1 MGGEKGKDGT
11 IDVRRYEEED
21 HRPRIP
27 SDGAHVA
34 VPHPRCHAIGKL
46 LNRGYEV
53 VRVDLMPGVP
63 GHEGGNV
70 GECAIPPAL
79 VYVLRRERASEHVVP

>member
-1 MGGEKGKDGT
+1 MGPSMSGDM
-11 IDVRRYEEED
+11 RRKTTDPEYRLMVLTRQYRTLDATPLE
-21 HRPRIP
+21 
-27 SDGAHVA
+27 
-34 VPHPRCHAIGKL
+34 KL

-79 VYVLRRERASEHVVP
+79 VYVLRRKGE